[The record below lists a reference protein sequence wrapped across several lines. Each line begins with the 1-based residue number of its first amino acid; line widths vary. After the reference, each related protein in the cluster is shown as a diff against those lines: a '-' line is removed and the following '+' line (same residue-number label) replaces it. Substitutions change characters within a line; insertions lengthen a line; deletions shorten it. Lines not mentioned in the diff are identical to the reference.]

1 MDADSTHTWYYL
13 DLTTG
18 DAADAGAEG
27 EVHLW
32 LVDPQGVR
40 TVEQVL
46 SRANHDDLDR
56 GSTGR
61 HFVATPAEF
70 TEPSSAVVQLAS
82 GRRWQLR
89 EVRVTTAD
97 LHTSYTT
104 GKRDGWLCAGIV
116 ADRGISLPIARDAE
130 WPNRDHASARK
141 ALYATGVRAVT

>member
-1 MDADSTHTWYYL
+1 MDADRTHTWYYL

-18 DAADAGAEG
+18 DAAGAGTDG

-32 LVDPQGVR
+32 LVDPKGVR

-61 HFVATPAEF
+61 HFVAAPAEF
-70 TEPSSAVVQLAS
+70 AEPRSAVVQLAS
-82 GRRWQLR
+82 GCRWQLR

-97 LHTSYTT
+97 LRTSYTT
-104 GKRDGWLCAGIV
+104 GKHDAWLSAGLVAEPAGIT
-116 ADRGISLPIARDAE
+116 LPIARDAE
-130 WPNRDHASARK
+130 WPNRDHDSDRGGELIDT
-141 ALYATGVRAVT
+141 ALRR